1 MEEILDWLHD
11 QAKARGLE
19 KFFFRPAVRIAVKQA
34 IKRARKKLANGKC
47 S

>member
-1 MEEILDWLHD
+1 MIRALDWLHE

-19 KFFFRPAVRIAVKQA
+19 KFFFRPAVKIAVRQA